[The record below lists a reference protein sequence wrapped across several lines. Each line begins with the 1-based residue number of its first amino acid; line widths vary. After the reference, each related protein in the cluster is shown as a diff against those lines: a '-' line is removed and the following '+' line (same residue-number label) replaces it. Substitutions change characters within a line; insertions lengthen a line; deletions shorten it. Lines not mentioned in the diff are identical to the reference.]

1 MTMPDPKRGEIWQ
14 INLEP
19 TRGDEI
25 AKTRPVA
32 VMNPDSIGRLA
43 LRIVVPITDWKGRYQ
58 AYPWMMHLEPNAANG
73 LSKPSAA
80 DAFQVRSVS
89 LQRFV
94 AKIGSLSEQTTDAIA
109 AAIAL
114 SVGFQP

>member
-1 MTMPDPKRGEIWQ
+1 MMMPDPKRGEIWQ
-14 INLEP
+14 MNLEP
-19 TRGDEI
+19 TLGEEI
-25 AKTRPVA
+25 AKTRPVV

-43 LRIVVPITDWKGRYQ
+43 LRIVVPVTDWKERYQ
-58 AYPWMMHLEPNAANG
+58 AYPWMVRLEPDVVNG
-73 LSKPSAA
+73 LPKPSTA

-94 AKIGSLSEQTTDAIA
+94 AKIGSLSEKTTDAIA